1 MASPCLE
8 PVDWGGELVGRP
20 HALSVL
26 LRVGRLALVTYVVGM
41 GTWTLLG
48 PNPIAHS
55 TAVVA
60 SRAVPAP
67 RGAVLGFEA
76 APLTVSVDGLVASVR
91 TSSDTVA
98 EALRGL
104 GLETGAGDRLSS
116 PGESPI
122 VPGQRIALDRGLP
135 VMLIDGGQEVAAR
148 SVRGTVADFLVAA
161 DIALGP
167 LDTVDRPLG
176 ARLYPGDVVRI
187 TRIADQQ
194 ATVAEDVPFAV
205 RLQSDPNLD
214 RLHQIVVTP
223 GVPGRVENTYL
234 IHVVD
239 GRETARTLLSF
250 VELAAPST
258 EVRRIGTRIPPGSS
272 EIETIIRDA
281 AAAQGAD
288 PDQLLRIAFCESRY
302 NPGAYNASSGASGLF
317 QFMPATWAANSV
329 RAGFAGASV
338 FDPVASANVAAWM
351 FARGQAGQWVCR

>member
-1 MASPCLE
+1 M
-8 PVDWGGELVGRP
+8 GRA
-20 HALSVL
+20 HVLSVL
-26 LRVGRLALVTYVVGM
+26 LRFGRLALVTYVVGM

-48 PNPIAHS
+48 PTPFARPA

-60 SRAVPAP
+60 GRAVAAP
-67 RGAVLGFEA
+67 RGAVLGLEA
-76 APLTVSVDGLVASVR
+76 APLTVSVDGLVANVR

-116 PGESPI
+116 PAEAPV
-122 VPGQRIALDRGLP
+122 VPGQRLALDRGLP
-135 VMLIDGGQEVAAR
+135 VTLIDGGQEVAAR
-148 SVRGTVADFLVAA
+148 SVRGTVADLLVAA

-167 LDTVDRPLG
+167 LDKLDRPLG
-176 ARLYPGDVVRI
+176 SRLYPGDVVRI
-187 TRIADQQ
+187 TRIADQRV
-194 ATVAEDVPFAV
+194 TVQEDAPFAV
-205 RLQSDPNLD
+205 RTQADPNLD
-214 RLHQIVVTP
+214 RLHQVVVTP
-223 GVPGRVENTYL
+223 GVLGRVENTYL

-239 GRETARTLLSF
+239 GRETARTLLSSL
-250 VELAAPST
+250 ELAAPST
-258 EVRRIGTRIPPGSS
+258 EVRRVGTRIPPGSS

-302 NPGAYNASSGASGLF
+302 NPGAYNASGASGLF
-317 QFMPATWAANSV
+317 QFMPGTWAANSV
-329 RAGFAGASV
+329 RAGFGGASV

>member
-1 MASPCLE
+1 M
-8 PVDWGGELVGRP
+8 
-20 HALSVL
+20 
-26 LRVGRLALVTYVVGM
+26 TYVVGM

-48 PNPIAHS
+48 PDPIARAT

-60 SRAVPAP
+60 SRAVAAP
-67 RGAVLGFEA
+67 RGALLGFEA
-76 APLTVSVDGLVASVR
+76 APLTVSVDGLVANVR

-116 PGESPI
+116 PAEAPV
-122 VPGQRIALDRGLP
+122 VPGQRLALDRGLP
-135 VMLIDGGQEVAAR
+135 VTVIDGGQEVAAR
-148 SVRGTVADFLVAA
+148 SVRGTVADLLEAA
-161 DIALGP
+161 AIALGP
-167 LDTVDRPLG
+167 LDKVDRPLG
-176 ARLYPGDVVRI
+176 SRLYPGDVVRI

-194 ATVAEDVPFAV
+194 VTVQEDVPFAV
-205 RLQSDPNLD
+205 RTQSDPNLD
-214 RLHQIVVTP
+214 RLHQVIVTP

-239 GRETARTLLSF
+239 GRETARTLLSSL
-250 VELAAPST
+250 ELAAPST
-258 EVRRIGTRIPPGSS
+258 EVRRVGTRIPPGSS

-302 NPGAYNASSGASGLF
+302 NPGAYNASGAAGLF
-317 QFMPATWAANSV
+317 QFMPGTWAANSV
-329 RAGFAGASV
+329 RAGFGGASV
-338 FDPVASANVAAWM
+338 FDPVASANVAAYM